1 MGIMHELRKFR
12 YGGRLVLAPA
22 LSKEVG
28 MKFNWMPAW
37 LLACVLPFAVLAEAP
52 VKFALPDMQ
61 GELHSLDQYRGKW
74 VVVNY
79 WATWCP
85 PCLEEIPDLVDFHER
100 NKDRDAVVVGVNY
113 EDISA
118 EQLTAF
124 VERHMVSYPVL
135 RAEPFA
141 DSPLG
146 SIPGLPTTFVID
158 PEGHAVARQV
168 GPITGEQLQAYIE
181 ARKAKSSDRREGDS

>member
-1 MGIMHELRKFR
+1 
-12 YGGRLVLAPA
+12 
-22 LSKEVG
+22 

-37 LLACVLPFAVLAEAP
+37 LLVCILPFAALAEAP
-52 VKFALPDMQ
+52 VEFALPDMQ
-61 GELHSLDQYRGKW
+61 GESHSLDQYRGKW

-100 NKDRDAVVVGVNY
+100 NKDREAVVIGVNY

-135 RAEPFA
+135 RADPFG

-158 PEGHAVARQV
+158 PEGNAVARQV
-168 GPITGEQLQAYIE
+168 GPITGEQLEAYIE
-181 ARKAKSSDRREGDS
+181 SRKAKSSHRREGDS

>member
-1 MGIMHELRKFR
+1 
-12 YGGRLVLAPA
+12 
-22 LSKEVG
+22 
-28 MKFNWMPAW
+28 MKLNWMPAW
-37 LLACVLPFAVLAEAP
+37 LLACVMPFTLLADAP
-52 VKFALPDMQ
+52 LEFALPDMR
-61 GELHSLDQYRGKW
+61 GELHSLDQYRGQW

-100 NKDRDAVVVGVNY
+100 NRGEAVVVGVNY
-113 EDISA
+113 EDIGTP
-118 EQLTAF
+118 QLAAF
-124 VERHMVSYPVL
+124 VERHLVSYPVL
-135 RAEPFA
+135 RAAPFE

-168 GPITGEQLQAYIE
+168 GPITGEQLEAYIE
-181 ARKAKSSDRREGDS
+181 ARKGKANERRGGGSR